1 MAAPRPDPG
10 VPEIVVLA
18 DATAV
23 SHAAAER
30 IADALA
36 GAIAARGVAHWAT
49 TGGSTPGPIYEALV
63 RPPLRDRVDW
73 GRVSLWW
80 GDERFVPRSDPA
92 SNVRLV
98 DRVLLGDGGV
108 AIPPERVHPVPVDA
122 VLASAGGPAIAAGA
136 GGPAESA
143 SGPAESASGPAEA
156 GAGLPAEAAARYAA
170 ELHAEVP
177 FDGGQPVF
185 DLVIVGVGPDGHVL
199 SVFPGSEAF
208 GSAEPVMP
216 IPAPTHVEPHL
227 ARVTLNP
234 AMLDRARTLIAVVHG
249 AAKAGIVG
257 TLLGPERD
265 ERRWPAQRARRAG
278 ATWLLDAA
286 AAADLGR

>member
-1 MAAPRPDPG
+1 MAAPRPDPDG
-10 VPEIVVLA
+10 PELVVLP
-18 DATAV
+18 DAIAV
-23 SHAAAER
+23 SRAAAER

-36 GAIAARGVAHWAT
+36 GAIAAHGVAHWAT
-49 TGGSTPGPIYEALV
+49 TGGSTPGPIYETLV
-63 RPPLRDRVDW
+63 HPPLRDRVDW

-80 GDERFVPRSDPA
+80 GDERFVPRLDPD

-98 DRVLLGDGGV
+98 DGVLLGDGGV
-108 AIPPERVHPVPVDA
+108 AIPAERVHPVPVDA
-122 VLASAGGPAIAAGA
+122 VLAAAGG
-136 GGPAESA
+136 
-143 SGPAESASGPAEA
+143 
-156 GAGLPAEAAARYAA
+156 PAEAAARYAA
-170 ELHAEVP
+170 ELEAEVP

-234 AMLDRARTLIAVVHG
+234 AMLDEARVLIVVIHG